1 MWFTLEELR
10 DISKERWKNIVQEK
24 VEMKAEEE
32 IIGRAR
38 KMKKMEELCK
48 YEDKLSQ
55 KVYLLEQAT
64 MPECY
69 SKQGRECYP
78 HKTIIRTTIKKME
91 IINLVLFAKDVKKI

>member
-1 MWFTLEELR
+1 
-10 DISKERWKNIVQEK
+10 
-24 VEMKAEEE
+24 
-32 IIGRAR
+32 
-38 KMKKMEELCK
+38 MKKLEELCK

-55 KVYLLEQAT
+55 KVYLLDIQAT

-91 IINLVLFAKDVKKI
+91 RINLILLFAKDVKKI